1 MFEAGMIDVVDDD
14 DALSDALV
22 RLLRSMGYA
31 GRAYANVAEW
41 LGAERE
47 DVPSC
52 LLLDVRLPGVSGLEL
67 LSGLGARGIARPV
80 IMMTGHAD
88 VPMSVQAMKAGAVD
102 FLTKPFREQDLLDA
116 VARALEHDRRRLAEE
131 AARQT
136 ARVRHA
142 SLTRREQEVFQG
154 ILDGLTNREIAARLG
169 LSPVTVKA
177 HRGSLHR
184 KMGVA
189 GVPELVRHAR
199 LLGLG

>member
-1 MFEAGMIDVVDDD
+1 MIDVVDDD